1 MQEKKSVSS
10 LEELLAS
17 LGYEP
22 EADAAGHSEAAAEA
36 GASFAS
42 GSMAAISSSAASGA
56 SQFSSAAASA
66 GADGSLLHGLHAA
79 GEAGRVCGG
88 DAAAADFAGFG
99 VDADAARAR
108 DAALAAIE
116 AARGDALRSIR
127 EASQAAEGRVRLSA
141 EEAGAA
147 SVRAVT
153 AARTEAEEGIRGLHA
168 KGARMLGEA
177 NQLIAASVAEARDE
191 AVGRVR
197 VAAIDSE
204 AAVRSAN
211 DGLEERLREAR
222 ERMDLLVAQ
231 HSEEAARAAL
241 EQAEALVEKR
251 SEEAM
256 LGVLAA
262 AARAEGQV
270 RAAGEQSAAAVRD
283 AGEESSV
290 AVRATGEALAASL
303 ADERAQA
310 MLDIQGTLEGLRR
323 SLDSALS
330 DVAAARSQRGCS
342 QPSEAADSDAPA
354 AEGEGAAVAAA
365 SASDAV
371 RGSFPASAGTT
382 LGDESL
388 IEPAMAVRASS
399 PVPHA
404 VVAEDDAASGV
415 SPSATPEPE
424 PAVSLGLIP
433 SEGLPPALGGEA
445 ASTPGGSSACDFGG
459 REARERHSRRL
470 KGLLVGGCAAVAL
483 CCAVGLGTAVLSDSF
498 PAILQTSAQAE
509 EPSQG
514 DATASA
520 DGLLAEGAAK
530 RATYT
535 YRLEGEAGDVSMT
548 ETVTS
553 GVDGLCRD
561 TVMEGEFP
569 SAEEAQAF
577 LDSVSASYGSAC
589 SQADIEG
596 SRARVAIDVSSLGL
610 TQDEYEDALRA
621 SAKDLQATK

>member
-1 MQEKKSVSS
+1 MGMQEKKDIAS

-17 LGYEP
+17 LGYDPRADGDVVGAEGASRA
-22 EADAAGHSEAAAEA
+22 EASSADAERG
-36 GASFAS
+36 
-42 GSMAAISSSAASGA
+42 
-56 SQFSSAAASA
+56 
-66 GADGSLLHGLHAA
+66 
-79 GEAGRVCGG
+79 C
-88 DAAAADFAGFG
+88 
-99 VDADAARAR
+99 

-116 AARGDALRSIR
+116 AARSDALRSIR
-127 EASQAAEGRVRLSA
+127 EAQAGA
-141 EEAGAA
+141 EE
-147 SVRAVT
+147 S
-153 AARTEAEEGIRGLHA
+153 IRGLHA
-168 KGARMLGEA
+168 KGARTLGEA
-177 NQLIAASVAEARDE
+177 NRLVAASVAEARDE

-197 VAAIDSE
+197 AAAAESE

-211 DGLEERLREAR
+211 DGLEERLRQAR
-222 ERMDLLVAQ
+222 ERMDALVAQ
-231 HSEEAARAAL
+231 RSEEAARAAL
-241 EQAEALVEKR
+241 EQAEALVE
-251 SEEAM
+251 
-256 LGVLAA
+256 
-262 AARAEGQV
+262 
-270 RAAGEQSAAAVRD
+270 
-283 AGEESSV
+283 
-290 AVRATGEALAASL
+290 
-303 ADERAQA
+303 ER
-310 MLDIQGTLEGLRR
+310 
-323 SLDSALS
+323 
-330 DVAAARSQRGCS
+330 
-342 QPSEAADSDAPA
+342 
-354 AEGEGAAVAAA
+354 
-365 SASDAV
+365 
-371 RGSFPASAGTT
+371 
-382 LGDESL
+382 
-388 IEPAMAVRASS
+388 
-399 PVPHA
+399 
-404 VVAEDDAASGV
+404 
-415 SPSATPEPE
+415 
-424 PAVSLGLIP
+424 
-433 SEGLPPALGGEA
+433 SEGLPAALGGEA
-445 ASTPGGSSACDFGG
+445 VNTPGGSSTCDFGR